1 MGGGEVSSTIVHLE
15 WSGPYLYPEA
25 RMCNADGDWGI
36 YQIYGDHPV
45 YGSDVLLYIGKAE
58 RQTFG
63 ARLAQPHSMPY
74 CYPIERTS
82 VYFGRLAGALAP
94 DDEPWNQQIVFAES
108 LLIFA
113 HRPAWNSQMN
123 FQKLDTHLRDVH
135 VINWGDCRSLMA
147 EVSGARW
154 CATRNDVPGWHTFK
168 SDSPRLFQST

>member
-1 MGGGEVSSTIVHLE
+1 MSSTIVHLE

-94 DDEPWNQQIVFAES
+94 DDEALARAAE
-108 LLIFA
+108 
-113 HRPAWNSQMN
+113 
-123 FQKLDTHLRDVH
+123 
-135 VINWGDCRSLMA
+135 
-147 EVSGARW
+147 
-154 CATRNDVPGWHTFK
+154 
-168 SDSPRLFQST
+168 